1 MFYQFQHFGISE
13 YFCKEYGK
21 NFSFP
26 AHLHQSFEFIT
37 VLSGEMD
44 ITVDDKTYKLS
55 SGESLLI
62 FPHQLHSLSS
72 TNSKHMLCIFSP
84 DIVKAYYSK
93 ISKKVPES
101 NKFVPNKH
109 IIHSI
114 DKLSEDNTQIKK
126 KGVLYSVCAEF
137 DDTAKYHAKN
147 NDDKNLLYK
156 IFEFVELNY
165 NKDCSLERLS
175 KETAFSYSYLSRYF
189 KNTIGISF
197 NYYVNQCRINNACY
211 ILNNFDC
218 SILQCALDSG
228 YTSLR
233 SFNRNFK
240 TIVGTTPQEYKN
252 RVINSSATAN
262 TD

>member
-84 DIVKAYYSK
+84 DIVIAYYSK
-93 ISKKVPES
+93 IS
-101 NKFVPNKH
+101 
-109 IIHSI
+109 
-114 DKLSEDNTQIKK
+114 
-126 KGVLYSVCAEF
+126 
-137 DDTAKYHAKN
+137 
-147 NDDKNLLYK
+147 
-156 IFEFVELNY
+156 
-165 NKDCSLERLS
+165 
-175 KETAFSYSYLSRYF
+175 
-189 KNTIGISF
+189 
-197 NYYVNQCRINNACY
+197 
-211 ILNNFDC
+211 
-218 SILQCALDSG
+218 
-228 YTSLR
+228 
-233 SFNRNFK
+233 
-240 TIVGTTPQEYKN
+240 
-252 RVINSSATAN
+252 
-262 TD
+262 